1 MTNIVCES
9 RNKSWVTIETCRLR
23 ALQRN
28 KTIANIFATFLH
40 PATSI
45 SLRIQVQKK
54 FNGYKPWL
62 IDVTFDACKFM
73 KNPKSNKI
81 GKMIW
86 DLIKDCSSV
95 NHQCPYVVS
104 FAQHTPQ
111 SQLKLKKK
119 TPCRS
124 SQLTYLHMYIIYFLL
139 YLYQILITGQ
149 TIFKKFLSRCRNASI
164 NITYWRICI
173 ALDME
178 VL

>member
-111 SQLKLKKK
+111 SQLELKIK
-119 TPCRS
+119 PL
-124 SQLTYLHMYIIYFLL
+124 QII
-139 YLYQILITGQ
+139 
-149 TIFKKFLSRCRNASI
+149 SI
-164 NITYWRICI
+164 NLPTYVHYIFFT
-173 ALDME
+173 
-178 VL
+178 

>member
-111 SQLKLKKK
+111 SQLKLKKN
-119 TPCRS
+119 PL
-124 SQLTYLHMYIIYFLL
+124 QII
-139 YLYQILITGQ
+139 
-149 TIFKKFLSRCRNASI
+149 SI
-164 NITYWRICI
+164 NLPTYVHYIFFTLPLPNINYRANNI
-173 ALDME
+173 
-178 VL
+178 